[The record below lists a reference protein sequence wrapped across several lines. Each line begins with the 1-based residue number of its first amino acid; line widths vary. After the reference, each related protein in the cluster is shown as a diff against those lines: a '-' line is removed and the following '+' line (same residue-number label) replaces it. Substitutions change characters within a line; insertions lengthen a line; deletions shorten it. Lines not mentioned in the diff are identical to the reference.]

1 MVSALSLWLPVLL
14 SAVFVFIASSI
25 IHMVLKYHGN
35 DYKAVPSE
43 DAVMDALRSF
53 NIGEGEY
60 FIPYVNDAKQRQT
73 DEFKAKTEKGP
84 VAFLT
89 VIPGAYNM
97 GGKLVT
103 WFIYSI
109 LVGFCTAY
117 MAGLALEAGSH
128 YMAVFR
134 FTGTAAFVGYALAL
148 VQNSIWYGRGWSN
161 TFKLMGDGFIY
172 ALITACT
179 FGWLWP

>member
-14 SAVFVFIASSI
+14 SAVFVFIVSSI

-53 NIGEGEY
+53 NIAEGEY
-60 FIPYVNDAKQRQT
+60 FIPYVNDPKQRET
-73 DEFKAKTEKGP
+73 DEFKAKIEKGP
-84 VAFLT
+84 IAFLT
-89 VIPGAYNM
+89 VIPGAYDM
-97 GGKLVT
+97 GGKLVM
-103 WFIYSI
+103 WFVYSI

-117 MAGLALEAGSH
+117 MAGLAMEAGAH

-148 VQNSIWYGRGWSN
+148 MQNSIWYGRGWGN
-161 TFKLMGDGFIY
+161 TLKSMGDGFIY
-172 ALITACT
+172 ALVTAGT